1 MFLGFFLGV
10 KCFSVFLDVLGLF
23 LGVLGVFLGN
33 FGCIWVF
40 LFLLMFLGI
49 F

>member
-23 LGVLGVFLGN
+23 LGVLGVFWVILGV
-33 FGCIWVF
+33 FGYF
-40 LFLLMFLGI
+40 
-49 F
+49 

>member
-23 LGVLGVFLGN
+23 LGVLGVFWVILGV
-33 FGCIWVF
+33 FGYFYFC
-40 LFLLMFLGI
+40 
-49 F
+49 

>member
-23 LGVLGVFLGN
+23 LGVLGVFWVILGV
-33 FGCIWVF
+33 FGYFCF
-40 LFLLMFLGI
+40 C
-49 F
+49 